1 MGIGFFTII
10 TRTFV
15 GGLWIL
21 LIGWF
26 LNAGAHSYMQQKG
39 TSILSGVTLRDIMNA
54 NIIAVRND
62 TNLDDVFRNYF
73 GVHMKTAF
81 PVTDDSGSLLGMI
94 TLPIVSRI
102 SEHKR
107 QNTVVGDV
115 MIPRD
120 DLIVMDL
127 TKNANDAL
135 TEMVKR
141 KMNMVFLSN
150 SNGKI
155 EGLITKTDILNI
167 AAERQKYFDTIQG
180 K

>member
-1 MGIGFFTII
+1 
-10 TRTFV
+10 
-15 GGLWIL
+15 
-21 LIGWF
+21 
-26 LNAGAHSYMQQKG
+26 MQQKEL
-39 TSILSGVTLRDIMNA
+39 TSILSDVTLRDIMNT

-62 TNLDDVFRNYF
+62 TNLDDVLRNYF
-73 GVHMKTAF
+73 GVRMKIAL

-107 QNTVVGDV
+107 QYTVVGDV

-120 DLIVMDL
+120 ELIVMDI

-135 TEMVKR
+135 NEMVKR
-141 KMNMVFLSN
+141 KMNMIFLSN

-155 EGLITKTDILNI
+155 EGLVTKTGYLKHSSRKAKIFSYGT
-167 AAERQKYFDTIQG
+167 K
-180 K
+180 

>member
-1 MGIGFFTII
+1 
-10 TRTFV
+10 
-15 GGLWIL
+15 
-21 LIGWF
+21 
-26 LNAGAHSYMQQKG
+26 MQQKEF
-39 TSILSGVTLRDIMNA
+39 TSILSGVTIRDIMNT

-62 TNLDDVFRNYF
+62 TNLDDVLGNYF

-107 QNTVVGDV
+107 QYTVVGDV

-120 DLIVMDL
+120 ELIVMDI

-135 TEMVKR
+135 NEMVKR
-141 KMNMVFLSN
+141 KMNMIFLSN

-155 EGLITKTDILNI
+155 EGLVTKTDILNI
-167 AAERQKYFDTIQG
+167 AAERQKYFHTVQS